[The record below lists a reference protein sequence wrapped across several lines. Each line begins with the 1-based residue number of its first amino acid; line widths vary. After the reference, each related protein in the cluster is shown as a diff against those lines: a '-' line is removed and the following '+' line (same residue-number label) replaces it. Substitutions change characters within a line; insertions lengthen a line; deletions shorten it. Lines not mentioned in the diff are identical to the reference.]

1 MHGDDY
7 SLNTKLHYCLVTCAI
22 SYARAVSL
30 LTLLGM
36 CAPSETDHYAFKGE
50 LEPVLANMAEHSMA
64 EAHGEHVAR
73 GDTDYASIDAGFT
86 APRNAAGASM
96 PAHVR
101 IDIGI
106 DSRSESR

>member
-50 LEPVLANMAEHSMA
+50 LEPILANMAERSMA

-73 GDTDYASIDAGFT
+73 GDTATPRSTVAS
-86 APRNAAGASM
+86 PRLATRPAARW
-96 PAHVR
+96 PHT
-101 IDIGI
+101 
-106 DSRSESR
+106 